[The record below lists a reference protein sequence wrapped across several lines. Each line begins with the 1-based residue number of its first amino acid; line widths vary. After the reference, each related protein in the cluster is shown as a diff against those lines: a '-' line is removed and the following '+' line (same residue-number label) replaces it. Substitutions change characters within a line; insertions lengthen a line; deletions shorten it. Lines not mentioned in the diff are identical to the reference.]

1 MGEGQ
6 RTQEGVVVFGS
17 KTERYVAPEPAGG
30 TSYWIRRLLKGPM
43 ISREDGVL
51 LRPKVVEHPAETTSW
66 HPAAPSPP
74 TITILA
80 ALSGSI
86 SGMIR
91 PTHEQAWDC
100 PRPTDPTSITSVCDG
115 QRVPDHGRQRADS
128 ATVGDLGACR
138 FDRDR
143 LAVRQMDISLG
154 TGRCSCWCAG
164 T

>member
-17 KTERYVAPEPAGG
+17 KTERYVAPEPAGR

-43 ISREDGVL
+43 RWSIRQKPL
-51 LRPKVVEHPAETTSW
+51 QW
-66 HPAAPSPP
+66 HPAATSPP

-91 PTHEQAWDC
+91 PTHEQA
-100 PRPTDPTSITSVCDG
+100 
-115 QRVPDHGRQRADS
+115 
-128 ATVGDLGACR
+128 
-138 FDRDR
+138 
-143 LAVRQMDISLG
+143 
-154 TGRCSCWCAG
+154 
-164 T
+164 